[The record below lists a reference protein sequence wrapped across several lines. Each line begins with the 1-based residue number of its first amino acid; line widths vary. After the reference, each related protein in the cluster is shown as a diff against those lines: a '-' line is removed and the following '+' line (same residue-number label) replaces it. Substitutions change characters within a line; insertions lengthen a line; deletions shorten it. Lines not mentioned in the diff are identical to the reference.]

1 MTNQPL
7 ASPEVVI
14 PALKSLITR
23 SEAVIA
29 KFKKNLDEDP
39 TYAFSWGDSAVSAAA
54 TLQAAS
60 GALRALTEEGSKAT
74 VETLVE
80 FYRKEVAYGARNP
93 PSSSSQMS
101 NLVRIYNTAAQAQVL
116 DILTNFF

>member
-1 MTNQPL
+1 MTTTKN

-14 PALKSLITR
+14 PALKSLVSR
-23 SEAVIA
+23 SEASLA
-29 KFKKNLDEDP
+29 KFKKNLDTDP
-39 TYAFSWGDSAVSAAA
+39 SYAFSWADTAVAAAA
-54 TLQAAS
+54 THQAAS
-60 GALRALTEEGSKAT
+60 GALRALTDPNSEAT

-93 PSSSSQMS
+93 PSSTSQMS
-101 NLVRIYNTAAQAQVL
+101 NLVRTYTTAANAAIL